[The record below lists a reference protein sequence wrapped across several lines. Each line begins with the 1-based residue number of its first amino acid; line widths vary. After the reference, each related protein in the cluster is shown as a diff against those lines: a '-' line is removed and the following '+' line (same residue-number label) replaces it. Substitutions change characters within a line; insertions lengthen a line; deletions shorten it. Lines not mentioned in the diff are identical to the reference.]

1 MVKRR
6 RKVNERVNPFKKL
19 QKPGKHVKRIVI
31 GAAGLVIIAGL
42 AGDATY
48 QIQEQ
53 EQAVLTTFG
62 VPKAVAETGLHFKI
76 PFIQK
81 VQKVNTTI
89 QGFPIGYSMGD
100 NSVVENEGIMITS
113 DYNFIDV
120 DFFVEYRIL
129 EPVKYL
135 YNSEEPEDI
144 LKNISQSCI
153 RTVIASYDVDEVLTT
168 GKGEIQSKIKEMILK
183 QMEEQDLGIQLVN
196 ITIQDSEPPT
206 QEVMKAFKA
215 VETAKQG
222 KETALNNAN
231 KYRNEKLPEA
241 EAEADQIIQD
251 AEAQKQVR
259 INEAEAEV
267 ARFNAMYE
275 EYVKNPE
282 ITKKRMFY
290 EAMEDVLPGMKIVID
305 NGDVRKKTME
315 HITKILNEKWGK
327 GTVSL
332 TITEQYR
339 NMKEIIDTCMELIEH
354 ATAACKECNIPPLIT
369 PIRGGTDGAQL
380 SFMGL
385 PCPNLGTG
393 GHAYHGPYEHITV
406 EGMDIAVDVGLKIIE
421 LFYK

>member
-1 MVKRR
+1 M
-6 RKVNERVNPFKKL
+6 NERVNPFKKL

-62 VPKAVAETGLHFKI
+62 VPKAVTETGLHFKI

-100 NSVVENEGIMITS
+100 NSVVENEGVMITS

-135 YNSEEPEDI
+135 YNSEKPEDI

-290 EAMEDVLPGMKIVID
+290 ETMEDVLPGMKIVID
-305 NGDVRKKTME
+305 NGDGVQKVLPLDSFTGDSSE
-315 HITKILNEKWGK
+315 NSTETLN
-327 GTVSL
+327 
-332 TITEQYR
+332 TEPQSDQ
-339 NMKEIIDTCMELIEH
+339 DTQDLNDSENE
-354 ATAACKECNIPPLIT
+354 
-369 PIRGGTDGAQL
+369 
-380 SFMGL
+380 
-385 PCPNLGTG
+385 
-393 GHAYHGPYEHITV
+393 
-406 EGMDIAVDVGLKIIE
+406 
-421 LFYK
+421 